1 MSNYTQESHFATV
14 NWSDNAEGFWN
25 GDQILDARAATILV
39 PSVLATPSE
48 RLDANEDVWVLSKE
62 QAQLL
67 EELMQQRGDEPV
79 LLASYEDAVARE
91 WIEALDTTRSE
102 LEDFARSHPDWS
114 LEDRSEDVALWEPAA
129 RVGVAYDPA
138 ERSWCLLDHEGYPID
153 VIPGTAWSVDEYID
167 GVEDAIKAITKT
179 LESLEEE

>member
-1 MSNYTQESHFATV
+1 MSDYTKDSMFATV
-14 NWSDNAEGFWN
+14 NWRDNAEGFWN
-25 GDQILDARAATILV
+25 GDQVVDARAAAILV
-39 PSVLATPSE
+39 PTALATPSK
-48 RLDANEDVWVLSKE
+48 RLNANEDVWVLSKE

-79 LLASYEDAVARE
+79 LLASYEDAVEKE
-91 WIEALDTTRSE
+91 WIEKLDTTRSE